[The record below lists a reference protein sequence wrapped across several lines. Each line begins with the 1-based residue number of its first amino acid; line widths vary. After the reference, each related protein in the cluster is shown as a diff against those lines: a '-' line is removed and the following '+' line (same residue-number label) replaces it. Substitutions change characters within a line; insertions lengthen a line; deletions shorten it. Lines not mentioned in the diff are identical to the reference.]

1 MRASADAVV
10 DGTVPASAMP
20 AQAGSWSA
28 RALGEYAAD
37 LGAAHLV
44 VGQAEGAVALLTI
57 ALEHCAWP
65 YRGRVQVRSD
75 LVEAVM
81 ASTPPGQV
89 GPRAQRL
96 LEPPVAPEER
106 AAPDVAAAHSRLC
119 ALLAD
124 EGAPSAAFEA
134 ALHAPP
140 APMSPWQR
148 VRTLVA
154 YGRYAVTRGGRTT
167 GVAMLDEAR
176 TLVRLAGMSGWLR
189 GIDVFL
195 AEADA
200 SGGADPEWEVLG
212 GHEREMVRL
221 AVNGAT
227 NSQIAQAT
235 FVSERTVVNR
245 LRRAYATLG
254 IRDRRD
260 LVRLAE
266 TRPPAWLVNG

>member
-1 MRASADAVV
+1 
-10 DGTVPASAMP
+10 
-20 AQAGSWSA
+20 
-28 RALGEYAAD
+28 
-37 LGAAHLV
+37 
-44 VGQAEGAVALLTI
+44 
-57 ALEHCAWP
+57 
-65 YRGRVQVRSD
+65 
-75 LVEAVM
+75 M

-89 GPRAQRL
+89 GPRVQRL

-106 AAPDVAAAHSRLC
+106 SAVDVAAAFSRLC

-124 EGAPSAAFEA
+124 DGTPSATFEA

-148 VRTLVA
+148 VRMLVA
-154 YGRYAVTRGGRTT
+154 YGRYAVTRGAHAT
-167 GVAMLDEAR
+167 GTAMLDEAR
-176 TLVRLAGMSGWLR
+176 TLVRLAGMAGWLR

-195 AEADA
+195 AEAEA
-200 SGGADPEWEVLG
+200 SGGAGPEWEVLG

-221 AVNGAT
+221 AVHGAT
-227 NSQIAQAT
+227 NSQIARAT

-266 TRPPAWLVNG
+266 TRPPAWLAGG

>member
-1 MRASADAVV
+1 
-10 DGTVPASAMP
+10 
-20 AQAGSWSA
+20 
-28 RALGEYAAD
+28 
-37 LGAAHLV
+37 
-44 VGQAEGAVALLTI
+44 
-57 ALEHCAWP
+57 
-65 YRGRVQVRSD
+65 
-75 LVEAVM
+75 
-81 ASTPPGQV
+81 
-89 GPRAQRL
+89 
-96 LEPPVAPEER
+96 
-106 AAPDVAAAHSRLC
+106 
-119 ALLAD
+119 
-124 EGAPSAAFEA
+124 
-134 ALHAPP
+134 
-140 APMSPWQR
+140 
-148 VRTLVA
+148 
-154 YGRYAVTRGGRTT
+154 VTRGGRTT
-167 GVAMLDEAR
+167 GIAMLDEAR

-189 GIDVFL
+189 GIDAFL